1 MAYMATAYD
10 NDDAADLHAVTNS
23 QAFTDL
29 LSMRSS
35 DIDLQ
40 LESCTARATGD
51 YVCSLRYDYVRG
63 PQDTES
69 RVAMIIAAPALNPGW
84 YMYKFISG
92 CGGVVKR

>member
-1 MAYMATAYD
+1 MATAYD
-10 NDDAADLHAVTNS
+10 NDDTADLHAVTNS

-92 CGGVVKR
+92 CGGVVNR